1 MTQILPEKIT
11 APSAGFAGAIL
22 FWGTVGGGQNPLRG
36 QLRMLTLIVVLP
48 VLPVASRTV
57 ALRLTAPF
65 AVPVVIHGIETGPRL
80 DVTWLPRTCPL
91 TEIVKVFDVP
101 LWPSTHKVGHT
112 VPVTVPPF
120 CGWVT
125 NTRSVPVG
133 DGDGDDVTVLATVT
147 VRVAVE
153 PTPAAS
159 RTVRLSVCAAL
170 LAAVVFHA

>member
-1 MTQILPEKIT
+1 L
-11 APSAGFAGAIL
+11 APSD
-22 FWGTVGGGQNPLRG
+22 R

-133 DGDGDDVTVLATVT
+133 DGEDVTVLATVT

-153 PTPAAS
+153 LTPAAS